1 MIDRTSLSWQVGIRL
16 TAIMVILTMIG
27 IGWLVVHTTM
37 IEAAHGPSNLVH
49 AVIREFFLDLAWGV
63 PIFIGLIILIGAWAL
78 RRALAP
84 LRDASRAAL
93 AIGPDALDARI
104 PTSGLPSEI
113 LPLVQSAN
121 EAFDRVEEAYRA
133 QQRFTATAA
142 HELRTPIAIARA
154 AVERLPA
161 SPDQQAAVADMQ
173 RLSRLAA
180 QLLELARV
188 ERPLGAKV
196 HTDLVEEIRR
206 VAAEL
211 AASVLAARDV
221 RIALDL
227 PGRLMVRGDPE
238 RLYAIM
244 RNLIENAGSHEPTG
258 GEVEVTLSNDGTLE
272 ILDHGPG
279 IPVEERERIFGRFE
293 RGNWTSANGSGLGLA
308 IVRDAC
314 SVIGASVEVDTA
326 PSGGALLRV
335 NFART

>member
-49 AVIREFFLDLAWGV
+49 AVIREFFLDLAWGL

-84 LRDASRAAL
+84 LRYASRAAL

-104 PTSGLPSEI
+104 PTVGLPSEI

-121 EAFDRVEEAYRA
+121 EAFDRVEGAYRA

-142 HELRTPIAIARA
+142 HELRTPIAVARA
-154 AVERLPA
+154 AVERLPP
-161 SPDQQAAVADMQ
+161 SPEQQAAVQDME

-188 ERPLGAKV
+188 ERPLGAEV
-196 HTDLVEEIRR
+196 RTDIAGEIRR

-211 AASVLAARDV
+211 AASALAARNV

-227 PGRLMVRGDPE
+227 PGRLVVRGDPE
-238 RLYAIM
+238 RLYAIL
-244 RNLIENAGSHEPTG
+244 RNLIENAGSHEPAG
-258 GEVEVTLSNDGTLE
+258 GEVEVTLSGDGRLE
-272 ILDHGPG
+272 VLDHGPG
-279 IPVEERERIFGRFE
+279 IPVDERERVFNRFE
-293 RGNWTSANGSGLGLA
+293 RGNWTASNGSGLGLA
-308 IVRDAC
+308 IVSDAC
-314 SVIGASVEVDTA
+314 AVIGASVQVDDTCE
-326 PSGGALLRV
+326 GGALFRV
-335 NFART
+335 KFVLA